1 MARAFADRTIAS
13 MGRSQPGSATLHVTH
28 HGFARSALGRDH
40 ITRCWRA
47 AIVVAML
54 IIVGTAN
61 SADVPPM
68 LSSEQMNA
76 SEIELAL
83 QKLNVL
89 GRVLYIAAHP
99 DDENTNLMA
108 LWSNGSLYD
117 AAYLSITRGDGG
129 QNLIGPELREGLG
142 VIRTEE
148 LLAARRIDHANQFFS
163 RAIDFGFSKTAEEA
177 LRFWNH
183 EKILSDVVWVVRK
196 FRPDVMVARFS
207 PEDQL
212 THGHHTAS
220 AAPAVEA
227 FPAAGYPNRFP
238 GQLAFV
244 KPWQPTRLVWNTSPF
259 FFSNRNLPFDPTGLT
274 VFEAG
279 GYNALLGKAYTEIA
293 ATSLSMHKSQGVG
306 SPPRRGARKEYF
318 KLLEGQPMTS
328 SLFEGIDTTWSR
340 VANSE
345 STATQ
350 IRQIISEFHPADPAA
365 SVPELL
371 QLRQAMSGIKDHS
384 WVPEKKAEL
393 DGIIAACL
401 GLHVEASTTN
411 EAVTP
416 GQTATIKLEAINRC
430 NIPVILKESRFPL
443 SGDLMKIDAAL
454 PSNELVARDLSCK
467 IPENTP
473 YSQPYWLRTPGTLGA
488 FAVDDQ
494 TLVGLPENPPDLP
507 VEIVLQVNGQELR
520 YVEDTKYRMVDP
532 VAGELRRPLVI
543 EPPVFVKVANTV
555 LVFVT
560 SQPKSVPVHITA
572 ATGPVKGELK
582 LAVPQGWG
590 VYPASLPVDLKA
602 ADAETVA
609 TFTVKPPDQNS
620 EGTLRAIVSIDGRD
634 YSFERVRIS
643 YPHIGV
649 HTLMPP
655 AEARLVRADIREK
668 GDRIGYIPGAGDD
681 VPESLQQIGYSVK
694 ILSES
699 DITAKNLAQFS
710 AVVLGIRAYNTQE
723 RIGNW
728 LPELFAYVKAGGVA
742 VAQYNT
748 LADLKTEQLGPY
760 PLEISRDRVTDENA
774 EVRILAPDH
783 PLMTTPNKIT
793 SKDFEGW
800 VQERGLYFP
809 KKWDSA
815 WTQILSCNDPKEK
828 PLDGGLLVAKFGKG
842 FFVYTSYSWFRQLPA
857 GVPGA
862 YRLFANMLSLGK

>member
-1 MARAFADRTIAS
+1 MA
-13 MGRSQPGSATLHVTH
+13 
-28 HGFARSALGRDH
+28 
-40 ITRCWRA
+40 
-47 AIVVAML
+47 
-54 IIVGTAN
+54 
-61 SADVPPM
+61 
-68 LSSEQMNA
+68 NA
-76 SEIELAL
+76 SDAPPLLSHEQSNAGEIQLAL

-108 LWSNGSLYD
+108 LWSNGSLYET
-117 AAYLSITRGDGG
+117 AYLSITRGDGG
-129 QNLIGPELREGLG
+129 QNLIGPELRERLG

-148 LLAARRIDHANQFFS
+148 LLAARRVDHGKQFFS
-163 RAIDFGFSKTAEEA
+163 RAIDFGFSKTAEETM
-177 LRFWNH
+177 RIWDH
-183 EKILSDVVWVVRK
+183 DKILSDVVWVVRK
-196 FRPDVMVARFS
+196 FRPDVIVTRFS

-220 AAPAVEA
+220 AILAREA
-227 FPAAGYPNRFP
+227 FSAAGDPNRFP
-238 GQLAFV
+238 EQLAFV
-244 KPWQPTRLVWNTSPF
+244 KPWRPTRLVWNTSPF

-274 VFEAG
+274 VLEAG
-279 GYNALLGKAYTEIA
+279 GYNSLLGKAYTEIA
-293 ATSLSMHKSQGVG
+293 AASLSMHKSQGVG

-318 KLLEGQPMTS
+318 KLLEGQPMTT
-328 SLFEGIDTTWSR
+328 SLFEGIDTNWSR

-345 STATQ
+345 SIATQ
-350 IRQIISEFHPADPAA
+350 IRQIISQFLPADPAA

-371 QLRQAMSGIKDHS
+371 KLRQAMNGIKDDS

-430 NIPVILKESRFPL
+430 NIPVTLQEIRFSL
-443 SGDLMKIDAAL
+443 SGDSMKIDAAL
-454 PSNELVARDLSCK
+454 PSNELVTRDLSCN

-473 YSQPYWLRTPGTLGA
+473 YSQPYWLRKSGTLGA

-520 YVEDTKYRMVDP
+520 YIVDTKYRMVDP

-543 EPPVFVKVANTV
+543 EPPVFAKVANSV
-555 LVFVT
+555 LIFAT
-560 SQPKSVPVHITA
+560 NQAKSVGVHITA
-572 ATGPVKGELK
+572 ATGPAKGELK

-590 VYPASLPVDLKA
+590 VYPASIPIDLKA
-602 ADAETVA
+602 ADAEMVA
-609 TFTVKPPDQNS
+609 TFTVKPPDQDS
-620 EGTLRAIVSIDGRD
+620 EGTLRAVVSIDDRHYSLGRL
-634 YSFERVRIS
+634 RIS

-668 GDRIGYIPGAGDD
+668 GERIGYIPGAGDD

-699 DITAKNLAQFS
+699 DITAENLKQFS
-710 AVVLGIRAYNTQE
+710 AVVLGVRAYNTQE
-723 RIGNW
+723 RIANW

-748 LADLKTEQLGPY
+748 LAELKTDQLAPY

-783 PLMTTPNKIT
+783 PLMTAPNKIT

-809 KKWDSA
+809 KKWDPA
-815 WTQILSCNDPKEK
+815 WTAILSSNDPKEK
-828 PLDGGLLVAKFGKG
+828 PLDGGLLVAKSGKG
-842 FFVYTSYSWFRQLPA
+842 FFIYTSYSWFRQLPA

-862 YRLFANMLSLGK
+862 YRLVANMLSLGK